1 MKNRIVQYI
10 LVAVISLTT
19 ILGSLLNV
27 SAASFSISASSSNVS
42 AGGTVT
48 VNLSGNGCEGSFK
61 VSVNNGA
68 SVVGNS
74 TIWTGES
81 TQVKAGSSNFTITVT
96 PVSVADSNTAEKIT
110 NFSAKSISVSVKQ
123 PSSGGGLS
131 SSGGSSSSSGGSS
144 SSNSGSSSSSNNTTT
159 KEPEKPK
166 SSDNNLVSLSVSAG
180 ELSPAFSADVTEYNV
195 ALSGDATSIS
205 INASASDSKASVSGT
220 GDKELKV
227 GTNPFVVSVTAENG
241 AVKNYTINVNVDETP
256 TVYTTYNGQNL
267 GVVRNIEGIALPA
280 SFEQT
285 TATIDGQEVT
295 AWTSNLMNKTIVYL
309 QNDAGEK
316 NFYLYE
322 DGKGVT
328 SKIVATAILGNNVY
342 IVDLNEEQQKL
353 DGLTYTEVTVD
364 NQTLMGF
371 KFNDEAFSN
380 YSVIYVMNESGEMV
394 YYQYESTQNTL
405 QLYLNGAPISREA
418 YEKLNKDLKDSQKK
432 TMVLLV
438 VAGVGVLTAVASG
451 AYVFMLNKKS
461 KLK

>member
-1 MKNRIVQYI
+1 M
-10 LVAVISLTT
+10 
-19 ILGSLLNV
+19 
-27 SAASFSISASSSNVS
+27 
-42 AGGTVT
+42 
-48 VNLSGNGCEGSFK
+48 
-61 VSVNNGA
+61 
-68 SVVGNS
+68 
-74 TIWTGES
+74 
-81 TQVKAGSSNFTITVT
+81 
-96 PVSVADSNTAEKIT
+96 
-110 NFSAKSISVSVKQ
+110 
-123 PSSGGGLS
+123 
-131 SSGGSSSSSGGSS
+131 
-144 SSNSGSSSSSNNTTT
+144 
-159 KEPEKPK
+159 
-166 SSDNNLVSLSVSAG
+166 SAG

-394 YYQYESTQNTL
+394 YY
-405 QLYLNGAPISREA
+405 R
-418 YEKLNKDLKDSQKK
+418 
-432 TMVLLV
+432 V
-438 VAGVGVLTAVASG
+438 
-451 AYVFMLNKKS
+451 
-461 KLK
+461 